1 VIRLLG
7 IGVSAPV
14 SLVTPDARVSNV
26 GFEINFGAQSGAVL
40 GAGVKTEVRGALL
53 ALLALSALA
62 CMFTPTSR
70 RSVAKMV
77 INLLFIK
84 FFIFLLSLLDGK
96 GASW

>member
-1 VIRLLG
+1 MRWLA
-7 IGVSAPV
+7 IGVSLLV
-14 SLVTPDARVSNV
+14 SIVTPDVRDSNV

-40 GAGVKTEVRGALL
+40 GAGVNTEVRGALL
-53 ALLALSALA
+53 ALLPLSALA